1 MQITHDRIEYDN
13 FVLQKLQND
22 YVVKT
27 FDCGNPELND
37 YFNNDSQAHRLELMT
52 PKLLSV

>member
-22 YVVKT
+22 YVVKN
-27 FDCGNPELND
+27 FDCGNPE
-37 YFNNDSQAHRLELMT
+37 
-52 PKLLSV
+52 

>member
-1 MQITHDRIEYDN
+1 MQITYDCIEYDN

-27 FDCGNPELND
+27 FDCSNPELNGC
-37 YFNNDSQAHRLELMT
+37 
-52 PKLLSV
+52 